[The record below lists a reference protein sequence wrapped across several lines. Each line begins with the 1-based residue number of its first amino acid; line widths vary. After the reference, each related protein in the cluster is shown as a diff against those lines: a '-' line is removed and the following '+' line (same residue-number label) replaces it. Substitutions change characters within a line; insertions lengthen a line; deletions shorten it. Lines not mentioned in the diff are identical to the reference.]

1 MLGEGEVGMLRDGE
15 GGWSREGGVV
25 LGVEVGEV
33 GVGVEADTGHGR
45 EDGLGC
51 KDKVG
56 EWVVGKGW
64 AGDKCSRSDGG
75 VQQGEGAHPT
85 DNTVERANGMTG
97 KRNTR

>member
-1 MLGEGEVGMLRDGE
+1 M
-15 GGWSREGGVV
+15 
-25 LGVEVGEV
+25 

-75 VQQGEGAHPT
+75 VQQGEGAHPVH
-85 DNTVERANGMTG
+85 D
-97 KRNTR
+97 TR

>member
-1 MLGEGEVGMLRDGE
+1 M
-15 GGWSREGGVV
+15 
-25 LGVEVGEV
+25 
-33 GVGVEADTGHGR
+33 GVGVEADTGHGC

-75 VQQGEGAHPT
+75 VQQGEGAQPSPRHQV
-85 DNTVERANGMTG
+85 DNTKKTRKRDDWERSMEVRGSQKLA
-97 KRNTR
+97 